1 MEEYQEITRPRK
13 MGVMVLRRIVRSL
26 LVHGRMVSNA
36 KGIAIFQISFR
47 GTSFRPKIWSFVA
60 RKWPENRFFQ
70 SRVYTMALNAFIN
83 CGVRLT
89 MRSSRSLCSLGRC
102 AALLH
107 SAA

>member
-36 KGIAIFQISFR
+36 KGFTAIKISSR
-47 GTSFRPKIWSFVA
+47 RRSFRPKNWSFVA
-60 RKWPENRFFQ
+60 SKWPENRFFQ

-102 AALLH
+102 AALLL